1 MTKRNVFMRMISAI
15 WRGANGLRKVLH
27 LVLLLFIFIGVFG
40 AIFGSAP
47 VMPKN
52 AALEIQPQGFLVE
65 QYEGDPF
72 DLAIQ
77 ELVGDRPP
85 QTVVQ
90 DVIDALDYART
101 DDRILAVHLDL
112 GGLVGG
118 GLSKLQRIA
127 AAISEF
133 RNSGKPVI
141 ATGDFYTQEGYFLAA
156 HADEVYM
163 NPEGLVFLQ
172 GYGRYRTYYKN
183 AIDKLRID
191 WNVFRVGTHKSY
203 VEPYTRMNMSDESRE
218 DTQRLA
224 DQLWDLYRADVVQAR
239 GLDEGAVDQFANGML
254 QVVESAGGDLAIA
267 ALEHG
272 LVDELLTRK
281 EIRQRLIETVGED
294 KEFPDAP
301 RATDMYEYL
310 AQMRLLKGVDKRDE
324 NVAVIVASGEITS
337 GSPPPGTIGADSTS
351 KLLRR
356 ALNDDS
362 VAAVVFRVD
371 SPGGSKLASDL
382 IASEVAALQ
391 AAGKPVVASMSS
403 TAASGGY
410 WITVGADR
418 IIASPA
424 TITGSI
430 GIFGMI
436 PTFQRTMDTLGVAV
450 DGAGSTIWTG
460 EFRLDREMSEQAKQL
475 LQTLIEDGYE
485 DFISRVA
492 NHRNMDKTEVDA
504 IGQGRVWTGIDA
516 VENGLVDELGTL
528 DDAIA
533 AAAELA
539 GLEAGE
545 YGEKP
550 FRTELSPTEQMIV
563 DFLSFGKTLGIDPAG
578 FARRPSQVERLAA
591 KLESAIAPFTRFDD
605 PKGVY
610 LHCLCLVET
619 Q

>member
-1 MTKRNVFMRMISAI
+1 MTKPNVFVRIFRAI
-15 WRGANGLRKVLH
+15 WHGADGLRKVLH
-27 LVLLLFIFIGVFG
+27 LLLLLFIFIGIFG

-47 VMPKN
+47 VTPKK
-52 AALEIQPQGFLVE
+52 AALEIRPQGFLVE

-77 ELVGDRPP
+77 EIIDDRPP

-90 DVIDALDYART
+90 NIIDALEYARD

-112 GGLVGG
+112 SGLIGG

-133 RNSGKPVI
+133 RDSGKPVI
-141 ATGDFYTQEGYFLAA
+141 ASGDVYTQAAYFLAS
-156 HADEVYM
+156 HADEVYL

-172 GYGRYRTYYKN
+172 GYGRYRTYYKD

-191 WNVFRVGTHKSY
+191 WNIFRVGTHKSY
-203 VEPYTRMNMSDESRE
+203 VEPYTRMNMSDASRE

-224 DQLWDLYRADVVQAR
+224 DQLWDLYRSDVVQAR
-239 GLDEGAVDQFANGML
+239 GLDEGAVDEFANRML
-254 QVVESAGGDLAIA
+254 QVVDAAGGDLAAA
-267 ALEHG
+267 ALDHG

-281 EIRQRLIETVGED
+281 EIRQLLIEKVGED
-294 KEFPDAP
+294 KEFPDAH

-310 AQMRLLKGVDKRDE
+310 AHMRLLKGVDTRDE

-356 ALNDDS
+356 ALNDES

-371 SPGGSKLASDL
+371 SPGGSKLASDV

-430 GIFGMI
+430 GIFAMI
-436 PTFQRTMDTLGVAV
+436 PTFQRTMDALGVAV
-450 DGAGSTIWTG
+450 DGAGSTIWAG
-460 EFRLDREMSEQAKQL
+460 ELRPDREMSEHAKQL
-475 LQTLIEDGYE
+475 VQTLIEDGYE

-492 NHRNMDKTEVDA
+492 SHRNMDKNEVDA

-539 GLEAGE
+539 GLKAGE
-545 YGEKP
+545 YGQKP

-563 DFLSFGKTLGIDPAG
+563 DFLSFGRTFGIDPAG
-578 FARRPSQVERLAA
+578 FVRRPSRLERLAA
-591 KLESAIAPFTRFDD
+591 RLESAIESFTRFDD
-605 PKGVY
+605 PKGIY
-610 LHCLCLVET
+610 LHCLCVFDAR
-619 Q
+619 